1 MQRNVNNQ
9 DAAPTPLSPAEPVRW
24 SPRRESQAAPA
35 EPDVPL
41 GTTVWR
47 GLNNRC
53 PHCGQGSVFAGY
65 LRVVPECA
73 ACGFPL
79 GNLRADDAP
88 PYFTIF
94 LVGHLLLPPVLW
106 VERAYQPEMWIH
118 MVVWLPLFAIAST
131 LLLRP
136 VKGATV
142 GLMHRLGF
150 GRD

>member
-9 DAAPTPLSPAEPVRW
+9 DAAPTPHGRDEPVRW
-24 SPRRESQAAPA
+24 SPRRKGDGALGEH
-35 EPDVPL
+35 DVPL
-41 GTTVWR
+41 GTAVRR
-47 GLNNRC
+47 GLNNCC
-53 PHCGQGSVFAGY
+53 PHCGQGRVFAGY

-106 VERAYQPEMWIH
+106 VERAYQPEMWVH
-118 MVVWLPLFAIAST
+118 MVVWLPLFTLACV